1 MRKND
6 VHKFVDF
13 CKREINFTNLEIGCH
28 YKSLSICVIDCVYSL
43 RAQYF
48 STTVP
53 VIKRYAAKYMNGDMY
68 AEKDKLT
75 DLIKHIDEAGGCEV
89 FANDILKNRQ
99 KLSFR
104 FKSEIC
110 YELADKLSNL
120 LNINTIEEFRNYNN
134 IDELDS
140 VMRSIKGIGDA
151 AINYMFM
158 LAGDPNKCK
167 PDIHIH
173 NFIKLALGE
182 YISNEECQELFT
194 EAVIEL
200 RSFYPGLTV
209 RSLDYLI
216 WNKYQVGNK

>member
-1 MRKND
+1 MEKND
-6 VHKFVDF
+6 VLKFVDF
-13 CKREINFTNLEIGCH
+13 CKRELNFTNLEIGDH

-53 VIKRYAAKYMNGDMY
+53 VIKRYAEKYMNGDMY
-68 AEKDKLT
+68 ADNDKLT
-75 DLIKHIDEAGGCEV
+75 DLIKHIDEAGGCEA

-104 FKSEIC
+104 LKSEIC
-110 YELADKLSNL
+110 YELADKLSSL
-120 LNINTIEEFRNYNN
+120 LNINTVEEFRNYNN
-134 IDELDS
+134 IDKLDS

-173 NFIKLALGE
+173 NCVKLVLGE
-182 YISNEECQELFT
+182 YLSNEECQELFT
-194 EAVIEL
+194 EAVSEL
-200 RSFYPGLTV
+200 KGIYPGLTV